1 MVTAVTTGGTLGIT
15 HYNEIERVSSKN
27 DVLTVRSN
35 GKENYLVAGRSL
47 AERFII
53 ILNST
58 CLGSLGFIKNL
69 YEALERREAHAISCF
84 SSALVNIYGE
94 DARGIVDGHLHE
106 NSKIKSSDISTIFDK
121 VTEESNSY
129 RSCDNRDKAIEAKIK
144 LSFQDFDVS
153 HVNNCD
159 FGLFDVLS
167 NKVDSLISN
176 IGRRGRFSNEE
187 NMYHLKT
194 ALMDFITSMPA
205 SSDTFMA
212 AFSHVEN
219 DVVDPEYHIN
229 DINLNEKSGLYL
241 TAKNMNTL
249 LQGAGLLKEELLL
262 SGVQDECRYQVYAA
276 RFNEGAGNVDPELP
290 SVLLNSLRID
300 VESAMASS
308 LPPPS
313 PPLPSPPYTDHSSSL
328 LPSPPTLLSQNAS
341 PLPPPPTALSQNAS
355 PLPPSPTA
363 LSQNASPLPPSPTAL
378 LQNAS
383 PLPPPPTLLSQHAS
397 PPPPPPTALSQNA
410 SPPPL
415 PPKPLLNNVP
425 PPPPPP
431 IVSVDVIKNNQVD
444 KNQASS
450 SNKANTGILSKGD
463 FESELKE
470 RVKER
475 LNRVMVSEIDPKLNI
490 NDETE
495 DSLNNT
501 LIKRRKALD
510 GDDSQS
516 EGSQSDIGDD
526 EWD

>member
-53 ILNST
+53 VLNST
-58 CLGSLGFIKNL
+58 CLGSLGFIKSL
-69 YEALERREAHAISCF
+69 YEALERREAQAISCF

-94 DARGIVDGHLHE
+94 DAKGIVDAHLNE
-106 NSKIKSSDISTIFDK
+106 NSKINSSDISTIVDR
-121 VTEESNSY
+121 VTKENNSY

-159 FGLFDVLS
+159 FDLFDVLS
-167 NKVDSLISN
+167 KKVDGLISN
-176 IGRRGRFSNEE
+176 IGGRARFSNEE
-187 NMYHLKT
+187 NVHHLKT

-308 LPPPS
+308 LP
-313 PPLPSPPYTDHSSSL
+313 L
-328 LPSPPTLLSQNAS
+328 
-341 PLPPPPTALSQNAS
+341 
-355 PLPPSPTA
+355 
-363 LSQNASPLPPSPTAL
+363 PSPTAL

-383 PLPPPPTLLSQHAS
+383 PLPPPPTLLTQH
-397 PPPPPPTALSQNA
+397 A

-415 PPKPLLNNVP
+415 PPKPLSNNV

-450 SNKANTGILSKGD
+450 SNKANTGILSRGD
-463 FESELKE
+463 FGSELKAKVE
-470 RVKER
+470 ER
-475 LNRVMVSEIDPKLNI
+475 LNRVRISEIDTKLNI

-501 LIKRRKALD
+501 LSKRRKALG

-526 EWD
+526 EWDY

>member
-355 PLPPSPTA
+355 PLPPSP
-363 LSQNASPLPPSPTAL
+363 
-378 LQNAS
+378 
-383 PLPPPPTLLSQHAS
+383 
-397 PPPPPPTALSQNA
+397 
-410 SPPPL
+410 
-415 PPKPLLNNVP
+415 KPLLNNVP